1 MKQLKE
7 TPVWMWLIAGLI
19 GLGLGIY
26 ADDISALIKSWQLGL
41 HGTISN

>member
-19 GLGLGIY
+19 GLMLGVY
-26 ADDISALIKSWQLGL
+26 TDDISAFIKSWQLGL
-41 HGTISN
+41 RGTIS